1 MSSKTAKSE
10 FTRLDGLRAAYLTR
24 AEKHAGFTLPRI
36 CPPSNYDSNRDSLT
50 HDYQSVGAQ
59 AVNHL
64 VNRLMLTMFAPS
76 RPFMRLGL
84 DRVTLKQL
92 LDKGVPADVIETT
105 LAEGEQQAVAELD
118 NRPVRPKLY
127 ELLATLTIVGDGL
140 LHLPSDKEEDAAVF
154 GIRDY
159 VIQRTPAGRISTLIV
174 REKVSAVDLTDE
186 ARAAYLSTPSRQLK
200 DEDTVHVYHWVT
212 RLDRNKLAE
221 TTWVED
227 TQLPENFTET
237 YSDDACPWVA
247 TAWHLKRGQHYG
259 TGHVE
264 DYSGDFAALSALSEA
279 QVKGAILASE
289 FRWLV
294 NPGGMTKPED
304 LEGSENGAALP
315 GVEGDVTLVANSKPG
330 DLQVV
335 RTIGEDYIRRIGH
348 GFLLN
353 SAMTRDAER
362 VTAEEIRLQA
372 MELETGLGG
381 VYTRLALGLQ
391 APIGRWLL
399 NSIDVDVG
407 GTKLTMRIITGLDA
421 LSRNGD
427 LAALR
432 AALADI
438 AGLQQLGPI
447 AGELNLQAVIA
458 TIFIGHGIKSD
469 RYLKTPAQKEAE
481 QEQMLANQAAEAGA
495 TAAANNMEPPPQ

>member
-1 MSSKTAKSE
+1 MSKTAKSE

-50 HDYQSVGAQ
+50 HDFQSVGAQ

-64 VNRLMLTMFAPS
+64 VNRLMLTLFAPS
-76 RPFMRLGL
+76 RPFLRL
-84 DRVTLKQL
+84 TLARDLMNKL
-92 LDKGVPADVIETT
+92 VSEGADPADIESA
-105 LAEGEQQAVAELD
+105 LAEGEQQATAELD
-118 NRPVRPKLY
+118 NRPIRPKLY
-127 ELLATLTIVGDGL
+127 ELLATLVIVGDGL
-140 LHLPSDKEEDAAVF
+140 MHLPRGDEEEASVYN
-154 GIRDY
+154 IRDY
-159 VIQRTPAGRISTLIV
+159 VQQRTPAGRISTLIV
-174 REKVSAVDLTDE
+174 REKVLATDLTE
-186 ARAAYLSTPSRQLK
+186 PARVAYLASGKRILK
-200 DEDTVHVYHWVT
+200 DDDVVCVYHYVR
-212 RLDRNKLAE
+212 RLAKHKLEE

-227 TQLPENFTET
+227 TQLPPEFTET
-237 YSDDACPWVA
+237 YSDEDCPWVS

-259 TGHVE
+259 TSHVE

-304 LEGSENGAALP
+304 LQNSENGAALP
-315 GVEGDVTLVANSKPG
+315 GVEGDITLVANSKPG

-335 RTIGEDYIRRIGH
+335 RLIGEDYIRRIGH

-391 APIGRWLL
+391 APLGRWLL
-399 NSIDVDVG
+399 DAVDVKLG
-407 GTKLTMRIITGLDA
+407 STKIKMRIVTGLDA

-432 AALADI
+432 AALADC
-438 AGLQQLGPI
+438 AGLQQLGDV
-447 AGELNLQAVIA
+447 AGELNLQAIIS
-458 TIFIGHGIKSD
+458 TIFIGHGIKAD
-469 RYLKTPAQKEAE
+469 KYLKTATQKAAE
-481 QEQMLANQAAEAGA
+481 QEQALANQAATAGA
-495 TAAANNMEPPPQ
+495 EAAATNMSQQQQ

>member
-1 MSSKTAKSE
+1 MSKTAKSE

-50 HDYQSVGAQ
+50 HDFQSVGAQ

-64 VNRLMLTMFAPS
+64 VNRLMLTLFAPS
-76 RPFMRLGL
+76 RPFMRLTL
-84 DRVTLKQL
+84 DRKVLAQL
-92 LDKGVPADVIETT
+92 TSNGVPIEQVEAA

-118 NRPVRPKLY
+118 NRPIRPKLY

-140 LHLPSDKEEDAAVF
+140 LYLPRGKDDEAAVYN
-154 GIRDY
+154 IRDY
-159 VIQRTPAGRISTLIV
+159 VLQRTPGGKISTLIV
-174 REKVSAVDLTDE
+174 REKVAATDLTDD
-186 ARAAYLSTPSRQLK
+186 ARAAYLASGKHLK
-200 DEDTVHVYHWVT
+200 DDDSVHLYHWVRRT
-212 RLDRNKLAE
+212 SRTGYEE
-221 TTWVED
+221 TTWIED
-227 TQLPENFTET
+227 VQLPEKFTQTHKE
-237 YSDDACPWVA
+237 DECPWVSC
-247 TAWHLKRGQHYG
+247 AWHLKRGQHYG
-259 TGHVE
+259 TSHVE

-304 LEGSENGAALP
+304 LQDSENGAALP
-315 GVEGDVTLVANSKPG
+315 GVEGDITLVANSKPG

-362 VTAEEIRLQA
+362 VTAEEIRAQA

-391 APIGRWLL
+391 APLGRWLL
-399 NSIDVDVG
+399 AAVDV
-407 GTKLTMRIITGLDA
+407 KLGDTQIKMRIVTGLDA

-432 AALADI
+432 AALADC
-438 AGLQQLGPI
+438 AALQQLGPI
-447 AGELNLQAVIA
+447 ASELNLQAIIA
-458 TIFIGHGIKSD
+458 TIFIGHGIKAD
-469 RYLKTPAQKEAE
+469 KYLKTADQKAAE
-481 QEQMLANQAAEAGA
+481 REQALADQAAVAGA
-495 TAAANNMEPPPQ
+495 ESVARNPEPQPQ

>member
-1 MSSKTAKSE
+1 MSTTAKSE

-36 CPPSNYDSNRDSLT
+36 CPPSNYDSTRDSLT
-50 HDYQSVGAQ
+50 HDFQSVGAQ

-76 RPFMRLGL
+76 RPFMRLSL
-84 DRVTLKQL
+84 DRKVLRQL
-92 LDKGVPADVIETT
+92 ASQNVPSEAIEAA

-140 LHLPSDKEEDAAVF
+140 LYLPKAPDDEPAVF

-159 VIQRTPAGRISTLIV
+159 VLQRTPAGRISTLIV
-174 REKVSAVDLTDE
+174 REKVLATDLTDE
-186 ARAAYLSTPSRQLK
+186 ARAAYLASGKAVLK
-200 DEDTVHVYHWVT
+200 DTDTVHVFHWVRRT
-212 RLDRNKLAE
+212 GRDRLEE

-227 TQLPENFTET
+227 AALPDNFKET
-237 YSDDACPWVA
+237 YSDADSPWVSV
-247 TAWHLKRGQHYG
+247 AWHLKRGQHYG
-259 TGHVE
+259 TSHVE

-304 LEGSENGAALP
+304 LENSENGAALP

-362 VTAEEIRLQA
+362 VTAEEIRAQA

-399 NSIDVDVG
+399 KSVDVDLN
-407 GTKLTMRIITGLDA
+407 GTKFTMRIITGLDA

-438 AGLQQLGPI
+438 AQLNNIGPI
-447 AGELNLQAVIA
+447 AGELNLQAIIA
-458 TIFIGHGIKSD
+458 TIFIGHGVKAD
-469 RYLKTPAQKEAE
+469 QYLKTADQKAADR
-481 QEQMLANQAAEAGA
+481 EQMLADQAAAAGA
-495 TAAANNMEPPPQ
+495 TAAASNLENPQQ